1 MELRDYLNTFFPGL
15 CLQPSLFIQWDV
27 GIHFELG
34 EGIYQF
40 KDGNR
45 LNIDRF
51 ERVYYQALSLFND
64 LFSEEDD
71 IYLVT
76 NVYFYKRDRKK
87 IKPTKVYDR
96 FLKNK
101 HLKLKLRQKAS
112 PFVFGEED
120 AEEYDTTQFY
130 LKCKKQDLNYL
141 LLIKAACNE
150 DFPLKPKLG
159 RKNGSYYPDVFFINI
174 SKNLIF
180 FIYDDRGCEV
190 IANKKEAIMP
200 LYKEYNG
207 WIPEYDREEI
217 ERNLQLT

>member
-1 MELRDYLNTFFPGL
+1 MALREYLNTFFPGL
-15 CLQPSLFIQWDV
+15 CLQPSLFKQWGV

-40 KDGNR
+40 KDDNR

-76 NVYFYKRDRKK
+76 NVYLYNRSRKK
-87 IKPTKVYDR
+87 IKSTKVYDH

-101 HLKLKLRQKAS
+101 QLKFKLRQETL
-112 PFVFGEED
+112 PFVLSDED
-120 AEEYDTTQFY
+120 TEEYNTTQFY
-130 LKCKKQDLNYL
+130 LKCKKQDLDYF

-150 DFPLKPKLG
+150 DFPLSPKFG
-159 RKNGSYYPDVFFINI
+159 QKNGSYYPDVFFINI

-190 IANKKEAIMP
+190 IANKKEALLP
-200 LYKEYNG
+200 LYKEYNR
-207 WIPEYDREEI
+207 WIPEYDREQI
-217 ERNLQLT
+217 DQNFQ